1 MLSYRCNARW
11 SKLPGFKF
19 KDKTLLKKGWDS
31 AIRSF
36 EGSSATRAELN
47 TWFPE
52 HSPAMSSPAPLGA
65 PPLIEDCAR

>member
-1 MLSYRCNARW
+1 MVLSYRCNARW

-19 KDKTLLKKGWDS
+19 KDKTKLKKGWDS
-31 AIRSF
+31 SIRSF

-52 HSPAMSSPAPLGA
+52 HSSTMSSPT
-65 PPLIEDCAR
+65 PPLVEDCAR